1 MKTRRWLWPLTLAAL
16 VAAGLFYAFM
26 PRAVP
31 VDLVEVGSGPL
42 TVTVEDDGV
51 TRVREVY
58 VVSAPVSGRVLR
70 IDAHVGDPV
79 TAGATLLATILP
91 SDPSFRDVRTQAELE
106 AAVHAAEAAVA
117 LAAADIRRNQA
128 ELDYA
133 QADYERS
140 RRLFAQGH
148 IAEAAMDRARR
159 ELRTREAALAT
170 ARAALRQRESELRS
184 AQVALMA
191 PSAQARGD
199 VDANQCCFQVRT
211 PVSGRVLRIH
221 QESEAVVAAGSRLI
235 EIGDPADIEIVVDL
249 LSRDAVRVSPG
260 DTVRVERWGGEGAL
274 NGRVR
279 RIEPFGV
286 TKVSALGIEEQRV
299 NVIIDLTDPRER
311 WERLGHGYQIDA
323 QIILWHGETVL
334 QAPLSALFRRGE
346 EWAVFRVNNGRA
358 QIRTVTIGRTNRR
371 AAQVLGGLEA
381 GDRVVAHPSDRV
393 RDRIRIVPRPAP

>member
-1 MKTRRWLWPLTLAAL
+1 MKPRRWLWPVILVTL
-16 VAAGLFYAFM
+16 VAAGLGYAFM

-31 VDLVEVGSGPL
+31 VDIVDARVAPL

-58 VVSAPVSGRVLR
+58 VVSAPVGGRVLR
-70 IDAHVGDPV
+70 IDAQVGDAV
-79 TAGATLLATILP
+79 SAGATVLATLLP

-106 AAVHAAEAAVA
+106 ASVQAAEAAVT
-117 LAAADIRRNQA
+117 LAGADIRRNQA

-140 RRLFAQGH
+140 RRLFAQGFV
-148 IAEAAMDRARR
+148 AEATMDRARR
-159 ELRTREAALAT
+159 EMRTREAALAT

-184 AQVALMA
+184 AQAALMT
-191 PSAQARGD
+191 PTAQTRS
-199 VDANQCCFQVRT
+199 DAESGQCCLQVRA
-211 PVSGRVLRIH
+211 PVSGSVLRVY
-221 QESEAVVAAGSRLI
+221 QESEAVVAAGSRLL

-260 DTVRVERWGGEGAL
+260 DAVRIERWGGDGAL

-299 NVIIDLTDPRER
+299 NVIIDLTDPRQR

-323 QIILWHGETVL
+323 QIVLWQGEAVL
-334 QAPLSALFRRGE
+334 QVPLSALFRRGDD
-346 EWAVFRVNNGRA
+346 WAVFRVEDGRA
-358 QIRTVTIGRTNRR
+358 LVRMVAIGRTNRR
-371 AAQVLGGLEA
+371 GAQVLGGLEA
-381 GDRVVAHPSDRV
+381 GDRVVAHPSDRI
-393 RDRIRIVPRPAP
+393 RDGIRVVSRPQP